1 MGDDAKKI
9 DDYAKTLMGRFESIK
24 KSCADLFVSFGE
36 KDSLSDDD
44 AAKFFSAYV
53 FFFYSEFTLTIK
65 LTRSNH
71 HRLHKFAL
79 NIRNTQVEIQKMKEL
94 EEKKAKKKQEEEK
107 KKSAKSKNVFENYTK
122 LKQGNAEDIVAMMTK
137 KSRVRRG
144 RRSKGSPRTTEVKR
158 AGRTTSV
165 SRRRQHGKSLADA
178 AVAASGRRLRGGR
191 RRNK

>member
-1 MGDDAKKI
+1 MSDDAKKI

-24 KSCADLFVSFGE
+24 KSCTDLFVSLGE

-44 AAKFFSAYV
+44 SAKFFAAYV
-53 FFFYSEFTLTIK
+53 FFLFRIHTYNK

-122 LKQGNAEDIVAMMTK
+122 LKQGNEEDIVAMMTK
-137 KSRVRRG
+137 KSRGRRG

-158 AGRTTSV
+158 AGRKTSV